1 MNTASGESRP
11 GRLRWAY
18 AAMAFNLVAWGLSWV
33 NVRAIVHE
41 VGAGDLG
48 ALRYLIASAA
58 MLVVWLFRGRPLPAL
73 CDVPRVAL
81 LGLFGF
87 TLYNLGINFGERT
100 VDAGTGSMLISCVPI
115 LVVLFGVVVSG
126 EKVAALAWA
135 GIAVSLVGVGLTSGV
150 FAKGLSFNQ
159 GTALI
164 FGSAV
169 CASIQTLL
177 SRSLTKRYA
186 PIDVTTWA
194 IFFGMLGLLPFAH
207 DPVGVAARLT
217 PHAWTHLLFL
227 GLVPAALCYTIWA
240 WVLQELPLATVMS
253 SVYVIPL
260 FSVLFGWAILG
271 ERPAAAALTGGLLTL
286 AGVAIVQWVGRRS
299 ADG

>member
-1 MNTASGESRP
+1 MSEATEQNRPAS
-11 GRLRWAY
+11 LRWAY
-18 AAMAFNLVAWGLSWV
+18 AAMGFNLVAWGLSWV

-58 MLVVWLFRGRPLPAL
+58 MLAVWLFRGRPLPAL

-115 LVVLFGVVVSG
+115 LVVLFGVVVMQ
-126 EKVAALAWA
+126 EKVAQLAWL
-135 GIAVSLVGVGLTSGV
+135 GIGVSLAGVALTSGV
-150 FAKGLSFNQ
+150 LEHGLALNQ

-169 CASIQTLL
+169 CAAIQTLL

-194 IFFGMLGLLPFAH
+194 ILCGMLGLLPFAH
-207 DPVGVAARLT
+207 DPLGTATRLS
-217 PHAWTHLLFL
+217 PHAWSHLLFL
-227 GLVPAALCYTIWA
+227 GLVPAALCYTLWA
-240 WVLQELPLATVMS
+240 WVLQKLPLATVMS

-286 AGVAIVQWVGRRS
+286 VGVAIVQWVGRRPVN
-299 ADG
+299 G

>member
-1 MNTASGESRP
+1 VNTASGESRP

-73 CDVPRVAL
+73 RDVPRLAL

-87 TLYNLGINFGERT
+87 TLYNLGINYGERT
-100 VDAGTGSMLISCVPI
+100 VDAGTGSMIISCVPV
-115 LVVLFGVVVSG
+115 LVVMFGVGVLG
-126 EKVAALAWA
+126 EAVAAWAWV
-135 GIAVSLVGVGLTSGV
+135 GIAVSLAGVALTSGV
-150 FAKGLSFNQ
+150 LANGLSFNQ

-169 CASIQTLL
+169 CAAVQTLL

-271 ERPAAAALTGGLLTL
+271 ERPGAAALTGGLLTL